1 MCHQAQSQRRRGTLA
16 LFAGAIWGSVSAG
29 SPVAG
34 EDRID
39 FNRQIRP
46 LISNHCVACHGPDEK
61 ERKGDL
67 RLDTLEG
74 ATTDLGGYA
83 AVVPGKPDESEMLLR
98 ILSEDDEEVMPP
110 PKKGKRFTP
119 EQADLIRRWIAQGG
133 KYEKHW
139 SYNPP
144 VKTEPPMVTDAA
156 WPVNEI
162 DRFLLARLEK
172 EGLKPSPEADRYT
185 LARRLSL
192 DLTGLPPSWDEVE
205 AFVKDASPDAYEKFV
220 ASLMAKPAFGE
231 HWAQQWLD
239 LARYAD
245 SSGYPSDQPR
255 EIWGYRDWVIGALNR
270 NLPFDRFTIE
280 QIAGDLLPSP
290 TEDQII
296 ATAFHRNTMTQNEGG
311 TSDEEFRVAA
321 VVDRVNTTM
330 AVWMGTTM
338 ACAQCHTHKFDPI
351 TQHEYFSVYAILNQ
365 SSDADLKDESPLHS
379 FFTAEQKAKRA
390 LLEQEIGG
398 LEKRFASPDPAWLS
412 GLETWDA
419 AFPRDLA
426 WQAPKPDKTTT
437 SPEAG
442 GATAGVDGFVA
453 VAKNATKATHVVE
466 LPLSPGP
473 LRALKLETRPVAGF
487 GNFVLT
493 GLTAEILPADGA
505 KGPSARFVRIELPG
519 KGKLLQ
525 LAEVEV
531 FSAGSNVATKG
542 KASQSSQ
549 YDVAEARRAID
560 GKTEGDYHK
569 HSVAHTS
576 EEDNPWWEVDLGAE
590 VPLDRI
596 VVWNRT
602 DGNVGNRLEGFRVL
616 ALDAKRAAVWKREA
630 LPAPKDKAELG
641 LGGPVPV
648 SFSLASADFE
658 QGGFPASSLL
668 KASGK
673 DTPGWAVG
681 GATDRP
687 HELTLLVKGTVEAQ
701 EGSRLRVTLAQN
713 SSHANHLL
721 GSFRIAHSGDAR
733 IARWLDTPAPVAAVL
748 AKPAAARSEGERK
761 ILTDHYVRQVA
772 PENGKERAR
781 LAAAKKELEAIKPV
795 TVPIMR
801 ELAEK
806 ERRETKVQIRGNW
819 QNLGDTVGPG
829 VPAAFH
835 PLPDKSPKNRLGLAQ
850 WLVSRENPLTAR
862 VAVNRHWEA
871 VFGTGIVSTSEEF
884 GAQGE
889 LPFHPELLDWL
900 AVDFMEHGWDV
911 KRLLT
916 QLVTSRAYRQESRV
930 SPELQ
935 ERDPDNRLLA
945 RGPRFRPSGELL
957 RDQALAVGGILSVK
971 MGGPGVRPMAPNLGL
986 STAFG
991 RSNDWTTSVGEDRHR
1006 RSVYTEVRR
1015 NGPYASFTTFDAPN
1029 REVCTIR
1036 RGRTNTPL
1044 QAFVTMNDPVFVEA
1058 NQALARRLAGE
1069 VKTGDPAAKVRQAFR
1084 LALSREADESEVATL
1099 TRLRGE
1105 ALVVFRADAE
1115 AAKKMATEPIGPAPE
1130 GADLADLAAWTAT
1143 ANVIMNLDEFLM
1155 RR

>member
-1 MCHQAQSQRRRGTLA
+1 ML
-16 LFAGAIWGSVSAG
+16 W
-29 SPVAG
+29 VAG
-34 EDRID
+34 WFPIGASVAEEKID

-46 LISNHCVACHGPDEK
+46 LISNACVACHGPDDQ
-61 ERKGDL
+61 ERKADL
-67 RLDTLEG
+67 RLDTFDG
-74 ATTDLGGYA
+74 ATMDLGGYA

-133 KYEKHW
+133 RYEKHW

-144 VKTEPPMVTDAA
+144 VKTEVPSVADPT
-156 WPVNEI
+156 WPANEI

-172 EGLKPSPEADRYT
+172 EGLKPSPGADRHT
-185 LARRLSL
+185 LARRLSI
-192 DLTGLPPSWDEVE
+192 DLTGLPPAWSEVE
-205 AFVKDASPDAYEKFV
+205 AFVKDSSPEAYAKYV
-220 ASLMAKPAFGE
+220 ASLLAKPAFGE

-280 QIAGDLLPSP
+280 QIAGDLLPDP
-290 TEDQII
+290 TEDQLI

-311 TSDEEFRVAA
+311 TSDEEFRNAA
-321 VVDRVNTTM
+321 IIDRVNTTM

-365 SSDADLKDESPLHS
+365 SADADRKDETPVHS
-379 FFTAEQKAKRA
+379 FFTADQRAKRA
-390 LLEQEIGG
+390 LLEKEIGD

-412 GLETWDA
+412 GFEKWDA
-419 AFPRDLA
+419 SFPRNLS
-426 WQAPKPDKTTT
+426 WQSPKPDKATTA
-437 SPEAG
+437 PAEAG
-442 GATAGVDGFVA
+442 ATVSGDGTVTL
-453 VAKNATKATHVVE
+453 AKNLDKASQIVE
-466 LPLSPGP
+466 LPLNGGP
-473 LRALKLETRPVAGF
+473 LHAVRLETMPAPGF

-493 GLTAEILPADGA
+493 AVKAEVVPPSDAA
-505 KGPSARFVRIELPG
+505 GPKARYVRIELPG
-519 KGKLLQ
+519 KARLLQ

-531 FSAGSNVATKG
+531 FSAGANVAIKG

-549 YDVAEARRAID
+549 YQDAAAARAID
-560 GKTEGDYHK
+560 GKTDGDYYK
-569 HSVAHTS
+569 LSVAHTNQ
-576 EEDNPWWEVDLGAE
+576 EDNPWWEVDLGGTF
-590 VPLDRI
+590 PLDRI

-602 DGNVGNRLEGFRVL
+602 DGGTAIRLERFTLTVL
-616 ALDAKRAAVWKREA
+616 DEKRAPVWKQPT
-630 LPAPKDKAELG
+630 LPAPKDKAEFA
-641 LGGPVPV
+641 LGGPRPLT
-648 SFSLASADFE
+648 FATATADYE
-658 QGGFPASSLL
+658 QSGFPAASLL
-668 KASGK
+668 KPAAA
-673 DTPGWAVG
+673 DNPGWAVA

-687 HELTLLVKGTVEAQ
+687 HELVLTLAKPQ
-701 EGSRLRVTLAQN
+701 EVAAGSRLRVTLEQQ
-713 SSHANHLL
+713 SVHAKHLL
-721 GSFRIAHSGDAR
+721 GRFRIGVTGDAGVSKR
-733 IARWLDTPAPVAAVL
+733 LAVPAPALAVL
-748 AKPAAARSEGERK
+748 DKAAGGRSEAERK
-761 ILTDHYVRQVA
+761 TLTDHYLREIA
-772 PENGKERAR
+772 PEAAKERA
-781 LAAAKKELEAIKPV
+781 LLVAARKELEAIKPS

-806 ERRETKVQIRGNW
+806 ERRETKVQLRGNW
-819 QNLGDTVGPG
+819 QNLGDVVGPA

-835 PLPDKSPKNRLGLAQ
+835 PLPDKAPKNRLGLGQ
-850 WLVSRENPLTAR
+850 WLASRDNPLTAR
-862 VAVNRHWEA
+862 VVVNRYWEA
-871 VFGTGIVSTSEEF
+871 IFGTGIVSTSEEF
-884 GAQGE
+884 GSQGE

-916 QLVTSRAYRQESRV
+916 QLVSTRAYRQESGV
-930 SPELQ
+930 TPELK
-935 ERDPDNRLLA
+935 ERDPENRLLA

-957 RDQALAVGGILSVK
+957 RDQALAVGGILSAK

-991 RSNDWTTSVGEDRHR
+991 RSNDWTVSEGEDRHR

-1015 NGPYASFTTFDAPN
+1015 NGAYAGFTTFDAPN

-1044 QAFVTMNDPVFVEA
+1044 QAFVTMNDPVYVEA
-1058 NQALARRLAGE
+1058 NQAFARRLAAE
-1069 VKTGDPAAKVRQAFR
+1069 VKAGDAAAKVRQAYR
-1084 LALSREADESEVATL
+1084 IALAREADESEVATL
-1099 TRLRGE
+1099 TRLHGE
-1105 ALVVFRADAE
+1105 ALAVFKTDAE